1 MSRVR
6 FLKGTP
12 FSIDYDFP
20 KEIQEA
26 RARIWPKLKDL
37 RREYPRSRVQIVYPA
52 KLLHDGRVVCDELPE
67 WNRYVNAN
75 RLETL
80 TDISVIKSPKYA
92 HKYSNVASRSEHSDA
107 VFDTTSMEYESSQPP
122 ISQPTEREPEFE
134 STPANLVSSD
144 STNLSVKSSAQ
155 PTANDNSCEETS
167 VVSASVSEAV
177 FLKPNSVIKSS
188 AKVNIGSNPNSEET
202 SVKSLLS
209 DATNPTI
216 HPMTDS
222 GPIRGR
228 SHASRSAARSN
239 KRSNS
244 ATPYRRKSVSKTRDD
259 SPRVLPVSKNST
271 VSKQSVESGFSPNEQ
286 PINSDSNTT
295 TPID

>member
-1 MSRVR
+1 MSRVS

-80 TDISVIKSPKYA
+80 SDISVIKSPKYA

-134 STPANLVSSD
+134 GTPANLVSSD
-144 STNLSVKSSAQ
+144 SNVSTTTNLSVKSSAQ

-167 VVSASVSEAV
+167 VVSASVCEAV

-188 AKVNIGSNPNSEET
+188 AQTRIPRKLVS
-202 SVKSLLS
+202 SLYLV
-209 DATNPTI
+209 TQQI
-216 HPMTDS
+216 QQF
-222 GPIRGR
+222 IR
-228 SHASRSAARSN
+228 
-239 KRSNS
+239 
-244 ATPYRRKSVSKTRDD
+244 
-259 SPRVLPVSKNST
+259 
-271 VSKQSVESGFSPNEQ
+271 
-286 PINSDSNTT
+286 
-295 TPID
+295 